1 MRLRALAAAAALVS
15 TAAGAQQAAPVV
27 AVPGG
32 EVRGA
37 EAGGALV
44 FRGIPYAAPPLGDLR
59 WRAPQPVRPWQG
71 VRDGSHDGPAC
82 LQNSEGWNRASWL
95 HASEDC
101 LTLDVKTASLTG
113 KRPVMVWIH
122 GGSNRSGS
130 SSGPTDSDLTA
141 QGVVAVGVQYRL
153 GALGFLSSPELSAEQ
168 GGTSGNYGLMDQI
181 AALQWV
187 HDNIAKFGG
196 DPDNVTIYGE
206 SAGSQD
212 VSLLLAA
219 PAAQGLFHKA
229 ILESGTPGFGMTFR
243 PLAEAEKL
251 GENFAKSADAAGD
264 LAKLR
269 RLSPVALL
277 TLQEQLHDPLAQHGE
292 SDWLRI
298 TVDGK
303 VLPRAPD
310 LLIAANKPKPVI
322 VGTNKVEFGPG
333 PGSVEPGKLAGLA
346 ESWFGARAAEAA
358 AAYLAEQAP
367 DPRRA
372 NIEMRVQS
380 DGEFHCPADRLADL
394 LADHGW
400 PVWRYSFDVG
410 ENGGFTRHAY
420 EVGWVFERKALPGGV
435 AMQDYWAALAVAGDP
450 NGKAGRTAA
459 RPKWQRWEP
468 KRPRQMAFGPQQTA
482 MEAGK
487 PRAPFCRYTENF

>member
-1 MRLRALAAAAALVS
+1 LRLSALVAAAILAA
-15 TAAGAQQAAPVV
+15 TAASAQQANPVV

-37 EAGGALV
+37 AADGALV
-44 FRGIPYAAPPLGDLR
+44 FRAIPYAAPPLADLR

-71 VRDGSHDGPAC
+71 VRDATRNGPAC
-82 LQNSEGWNRASWL
+82 LQNLEGWNRASWL
-95 HASEDC
+95 HAREDC

-122 GGSNRSGS
+122 GGSNVSGS
-130 SSGPTDSDLTA
+130 SGGPADSDLTR

-153 GALGFLSSPELSAEQ
+153 GVLGFLSSPELSAEQ
-168 GGTSGNYGLMDQI
+168 GGTSGNYALMDQI

-219 PAAQGLFHKA
+219 PSAQGLFHKA

-243 PLAEAEKL
+243 PLAEAEQL
-251 GENFAKSADAAGD
+251 GAELTEKAGATGD
-264 LAKLR
+264 LAALR
-269 RLSPVALL
+269 QLSPVALL
-277 TLQEQLHDPLAQHGE
+277 ALQADLHDPLAEHGRAN
-292 SDWLRI
+292 WLRT

-322 VGTNKVEFGPG
+322 IGTNKVEFGPDAG
-333 PGSVEPGKLAGLA
+333 AYQPDKLATLA
-346 ESWFGARAAEAA
+346 ESWFGARAGEAA
-358 AAYLAEQAP
+358 AAYRAEQAP

-372 NIEMRVQS
+372 HIEMRIQS
-380 DGEFHCPADRLADL
+380 DGEFHCPTDRLADL
-394 LADHGW
+394 LASHGW

-410 ENGGFTRHAY
+410 ENGGLTRHAY
-420 EVGWVFERKALPGGV
+420 EIGWVFERKTLGGGV
-435 AMQDYWAALAVAGDP
+435 AMQDYWAALAVSGDP
-450 NGKAGRTAA
+450 NGKAGRSAA
-459 RPKWQRWEP
+459 RPEWQRWNLA
-468 KRPRQMAFGPQQTA
+468 KPRQMSFGQQQTA

-487 PRAPFCRYTENF
+487 PRAAFCTFAENY

>member
-1 MRLRALAAAAALVS
+1 LRALVAAAALVA
-15 TAAGAQQAAPVV
+15 TAASGQPAAPVA

-32 EVRGA
+32 KVRGEA
-37 EAGGALV
+37 AGGALV
-44 FRGIPYAAPPLGDLR
+44 FRAIPYAAPPLADLR
-59 WRAPQPVRPWQG
+59 WRPPQPVRPWQG
-71 VRDGSHDGPAC
+71 VRDATQNGPAC
-82 LQNSEGWNRASWL
+82 LQNSEGWNKANWL

-130 SSGPTDSDLTA
+130 SSGPADSDLTQ

-153 GALGFLSSPELSAEQ
+153 GLLGFLSSPELSAEQ
-168 GGTSGNYGLMDQI
+168 GGTSGNYALMDQI

-251 GENFAKSADAAGD
+251 GTELAEKADAKGD
-264 LAKLR
+264 LRKLR
-269 RLSPVALL
+269 QLSPVALL
-277 TLQEQLHDPLAQHGE
+277 TLQEKLHDPLAQHGE
-292 SDWLRI
+292 ANWLRI

-322 VGTNKVEFGPG
+322 VGTNKVEFGPSA
-333 PGSVEPGKLAGLA
+333 GSIEPGKLPTLA
-346 ESWFGARAAEAA
+346 ETWFGAHAAEAA
-358 AAYLAEQAP
+358 AAYVAEQAP

-372 NIEMRVQS
+372 HLEMRIQS

-394 LADHGW
+394 LANHGW
-400 PVWRYSFDVG
+400 LVWRYSFDVG

-420 EVGWVFERKALPGGV
+420 EIGWVFERKTLGGGV
-435 AMQDYWAALAVAGDP
+435 AMQDYWAALAVSGDP
-450 NGKAGRTAA
+450 NGKAARTAA
-459 RPKWQRWEP
+459 RPQWLRWDP
-468 KRPRQMAFGPQQTA
+468 AKPRQMAFGQEQTA

-487 PRAPFCRYTENF
+487 PRAAFCKFSENY